1 MSQVVTIPLEKV
13 QPYYGQPREDFAQ
26 DRIEEL
32 GESLREHGQ
41 QTPVVVRKLL
51 DSSDAYELIDGE
63 RRWRAL
69 QLISASHVL
78 ALVSEVGGDDDQFV
92 KAVVANC
99 AREDLSPAE
108 AARAV
113 NRIALMPEYKELA
126 LPERNRR
133 LATVFGRSTVWISN
147 MLAIAGLA
155 PAVQTLIEEKKL
167 GVEVAVELAPVPSPE
182 RQVEIAERVT
192 RHGFRN
198 AAAKNIVRDS
208 VRVERIRQGM
218 PEAKQPTTTGRSQ
231 STDVRV
237 VNELVSRIHE
247 AAESVLDMPAKRL
260 ADAYRAKPAE
270 CDRAIARV
278 DAAVLALEQLRGAL
292 NKLASADA
300 GTKDR
305 P

>member
-1 MSQVVTIPLEKV
+1 MKQVVAIPLDKV

-26 DRIEEL
+26 DRLEEL

-41 QTPVVVRKLL
+41 QTPVVVRRLL
-51 DSSDAYELIDGE
+51 ELGDTYELIDGE

-69 QLISASHVL
+69 KLISASHVQ
-78 ALVSEVGGDDDQFV
+78 ALVSDVGGDDDQFV
-92 KAVVANC
+92 KAVVSNC

-113 NRIALMPEYKELA
+113 NRIALMPAFKELSNA
-126 LPERNRR
+126 ERNRK
-133 LATVFGRSTVWISN
+133 LAAVFGHSTAWISN
-147 MLAIAGLA
+147 MLSIAGLA
-155 PAVQTLIEEKKL
+155 PAVQTLLEEKKL
-167 GVEVAVELAPVPSPE
+167 GVEVALELAPVPSQE
-182 RQVEIAERVT
+182 RQVELAERVS
-192 RHGFRN
+192 RHGFRSGT
-198 AAAKNIVRDS
+198 AKNIVRES
-208 VRVERIRQGM
+208 VRVERLREGM
-218 PEAKQPTTTGRSQ
+218 LEAKHPTTTGRAQ

-260 ADAYRAKPAE
+260 AEAYRAKPAE

-300 GTKDR
+300 ARGA